1 MNNKIVKITAIVIFI
16 IFLLGIAGPLAYMI
30 ASAQP
35 TQSDLDAVRS
45 EKKST
50 LEMITE
56 LEIELNAADNDVRLL
71 NEEIEKSTKELDEV
85 TEKLK
90 AAEELEKQMSEKT
103 GERFRV
109 MCEKGTFSYLDI
121 IFSATNLTDFTDRTV
136 IAKELAEYDKEVM
149 DSMKA
154 VKEDI
159 ASKKADIE
167 MLVSSQEAAKNN
179 LVSAKEE
186 LEAKKAKS
194 LKTLQ
199 ELEKNEAEYS
209 AYLAEKARAEANFRQ
224 QYASTGSGSI
234 NIGNG
239 TFMWPTNTTYI
250 TSNFSPNRVNPVTG
264 VLRPHTGTDIG
275 AQSGAPI
282 WAAASG
288 TVTFA
293 GVNGGYG
300 NCVIINHGNG
310 VSTLY
315 AHMSAIETSTGA
327 NVSKGT
333 QIGRV
338 GSTGNSTGPHLHFEV
353 LTNGTP
359 IDPMQF
365 F

>member
-1 MNNKIVKITAIVIFI
+1 MKNKIVKITAIII
-16 IFLLGIAGPLAYMI
+16 AAIFLLGILGPLTYMI
-30 ASAQP
+30 ASAEP

-45 EKKST
+45 QKKST
-50 LEMITE
+50 LEKITE
-56 LEIELNAADNDVRLL
+56 LEIELNAADNNVRLI
-71 NEEIEKSTKELDEV
+71 NEEIEKSTKELEEV
-85 TEKLK
+85 AEKLK
-90 AAEELEKQMSEKT
+90 AAEELERQMSEKT

-136 IAKELAEYDKEVM
+136 IAKELAEYDKKVM

-154 VKEDI
+154 IKEDI
-159 ASKKADIE
+159 AAKKADIE
-167 MLVSSQEAAKNN
+167 TLVASQEANKAT
-179 LVSAKEE
+179 LVAAKED
-186 LEAKKAKS
+186 LEARKEKS
-194 LKTLQ
+194 LKALK
-199 ELEKNEAEYS
+199 ELEKNEAEYA
-209 AYLAEKARAEANFRQ
+209 AYLAEKAQAEAKFRQ
-224 QYASTGSGSI
+224 QYASTGKGTIGS
-234 NIGNG
+234 G
-239 TFMWPTNTTYI
+239 TFIWPTNTTYI

-264 VLRPHTGTDIG
+264 VLRPHTGTDVG

-327 NVSKGT
+327 TVYQGAL
-333 QIGRV
+333 IGRV
-338 GSTGNSTGPHLHFEV
+338 GSTGNSTGPHLHFEI

-359 IDPMQF
+359 VDPMQF

>member
-1 MNNKIVKITAIVIFI
+1 MDKKIVKITAIIIAIIFI
-16 IFLLGIAGPLAYMI
+16 LGIAGPITYML
-30 ASAQP
+30 ASAAP

-50 LEMITE
+50 LEKITE
-56 LEIELNAADNDVRLL
+56 LEIELNAADNNVRVL
-71 NEEIEKSTKELDEV
+71 NEEIEKSTKELEEV
-85 TEKLK
+85 IEKLK
-90 AAEELEKQMSEKT
+90 AAEELEKQMSKKT
-103 GERFRV
+103 GERFRI
-109 MCEKGTFSYLDI
+109 MCERGTFSYLDI
-121 IFSATNLTDFTDRTV
+121 IFSATNLTDFTDRAV

-154 VKEDI
+154 VKEEI
-159 ASKKADIE
+159 ASKKSDIE
-167 MLVSSQEAAKNN
+167 MLVASQETAKST
-179 LVSAKEE
+179 LISAKEE
-186 LEAKKAKS
+186 LEARKEKS
-194 LKTLQ
+194 LKALR
-199 ELEKNEAEYS
+199 ELEKNEQEYA
-209 AYLAEKARAEANFRQ
+209 AYLAEKTRAEADFRR
-224 QYASTGSGSI
+224 QYASTGT
-234 NIGNG
+234 GNVKG
-239 TFMWPTNTTYI
+239 ISLIWPTNTNYI

-264 VLRPHTGTDIG
+264 VLRPHTGTDVG

-327 NVSKGT
+327 TVSQGAR
-333 QIGRV
+333 IGRV